1 MKLTRNPIP
10 PLVLLITLAGLV
22 IVYQFFQAAVLP
34 RYKASRAVLV
44 SKSELRLS
52 LLVTHD
58 RGPIAEEQYT
68 MSNIDGV
75 SKSRY
80 RVVGRDNLQVAID
93 ERPRETTEFG
103 PNVAYFFQQT
113 VADGIWELRTHPP
126 RGDTSVHY
134 TIDVYQLVNGQHGSR
149 HIVFTDP
156 HYWATTG
163 GHQFTIH
170 LDKKKPTPAF
180 VNLTSTALVEPRYEK
195 VVADFRAFGPDSFRH
210 KVTAARVRL
219 GARS

>member
-1 MKLTRNPIP
+1 MKLPRNPIP
-10 PLVLLITLAGLV
+10 PLVLLITLAGAV

-34 RYKASRAVLV
+34 RYKASRAVLI

-52 LLVTHD
+52 MLVKHD
-58 RGPIAEEQYT
+58 RGAIVEEEYT
-68 MSNIDGV
+68 MANIDGV
-75 SKSRY
+75 STSRY
-80 RVVGRDNLQVAID
+80 RVVGRNNLQVAID
-93 ERPRETTEFG
+93 ERPRETTEYG

-113 VADGIWELRTHPP
+113 VADGIWELQTHPP

-170 LDKKKPTPAF
+170 LDKHKPTPDLI
-180 VNLTSTALVEPRYEK
+180 NLTSTALVEPRFEK
-195 VVADFRAFGPDSFRH
+195 VIADFRAFGPDSFRS
-210 KVTAARVRL
+210 KVSAARVRL

>member
-1 MKLTRNPIP
+1 MKRPRNPIP
-10 PLVLLITLAGLV
+10 PLIALITLAGLV

-34 RYKASRAVLV
+34 RYKASRAVLQ
-44 SKSELRLS
+44 SKSEVRLS
-52 LLVTHD
+52 LFVKHD
-58 RGPIAEEQYT
+58 RGPIVEEEYT
-68 MSNIDGV
+68 MVDLDGV
-75 SKSRY
+75 SSSRY
-80 RVVGRDNLQVAID
+80 RVVGRNNLQVAID
-93 ERPRETTEFG
+93 ERPRETTEYG
-103 PNVAYFFQQT
+103 PNVAYFFEQT
-113 VADGIWELRTHPP
+113 VADGIWELQTHPP

-134 TIDVYQLVNGQHGSR
+134 TIDVYQLVNGAHGSR

-170 LDKKKPTPAF
+170 LDKHKPIPDL

-195 VVADFRAFGPDSFRH
+195 VIADFRAFGPDSFRE
-210 KVTAARVRL
+210 KVTAARLRL